1 MNNFYK
7 FSSWSNMLIVQ
18 SYLTLCNPVDCSLP
32 DSPVHGILEARLL
45 EWVAI
50 RFSRGSSWPRDRTW
64 VSCIA
69 RKYFTIWGTR
79 QAHRRYDMIYLLRR
93 RYIFIK
99 DVIYC
104 ISIFYLMNGMHWFLI
119 QTILQVC
126 NKAQLGYR
134 WLSVY
139 AAEFSLVVS

>member
-50 RFSRGSSWPRDRTW
+50 RFSRGSFWPRDRTW

-69 RKYFTIWGTR
+69 SKYFTIWGTR
-79 QAHRRYDMIYLLRR
+79 QAQRRYDMIYLLRR
-93 RYIFIK
+93 RYIFIE
-99 DVIYC
+99 DIIYC
-104 ISIFYLMNGMHWFLI
+104 ISIFYLMNGVHWFLI

-134 WLSVY
+134 WLCMLLNSVW
-139 AAEFSLVVS
+139 